1 MRALSDDLAAALR
14 TVPGVIAATTAAAP
28 PALGDSPSE
37 VHIEIDDRGPDGN
50 AMLVGRNT
58 VDADYFRVVGLPVTS
73 GRIFLADEPAASAI
87 VPQAF
92 ARRFWPNEEAVG
104 HSFRLFA
111 RRGWLR
117 VVGVV
122 GDIHRDPRPTD
133 GRATERLYYYEASQP
148 PPPPSAVPPSA
159 SGVLAAGGWFGR
171 PSVTVRLDG
180 LDRSAA
186 LLAKAQSVDPRLHAE
201 LRFVDDVY
209 STQYADVLLAT
220 RIVLVFASLAFLVAI
235 VGVYGVMAF
244 MVASRTREIGIRMA
258 LGAERR
264 DVTQL
269 VLGSAMRLV
278 IIGSAVGLAASAGLS
293 RLVRAQLF
301 GVSPVDPSTYSIVAI
316 SVVATAIIATW
327 QPARHAARVD
337 PSTTLRTE

>member
-1 MRALSDDLAAALR
+1 
-14 TVPGVIAATTAAAP
+14 
-28 PALGDSPSE
+28 
-37 VHIEIDDRGPDGN
+37 
-50 AMLVGRNT
+50 MLVGRNT